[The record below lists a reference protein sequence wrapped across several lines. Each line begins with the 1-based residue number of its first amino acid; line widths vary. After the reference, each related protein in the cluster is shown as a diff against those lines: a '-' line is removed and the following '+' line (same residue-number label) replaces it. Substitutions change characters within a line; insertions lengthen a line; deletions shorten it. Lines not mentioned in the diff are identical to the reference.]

1 MAQSKTKTIKPT
13 TKTTTTSDVVTK
25 PIYKP
30 TAKITGHPKSART
43 TTASSVPK
51 TQNKNGKSH

>member
-1 MAQSKTKTIKPT
+1 MAQSKTKTTTPT
-13 TKTTTTSDVVTK
+13 TKTTTTSEVVTK
-25 PIYKP
+25 PVYKP

>member
-1 MAQSKTKTIKPT
+1 MAQSKTKTTKPT
-13 TKTTTTSDVVTK
+13 TKTTTTSKVVTK
-25 PIYKP
+25 PVYKP

>member
-1 MAQSKTKTIKPT
+1 MAQSKTKTTKPT
-13 TKTTTTSDVVTK
+13 AKTTTTSKVVTK
-25 PIYKP
+25 PVYKP